1 MFVSPLWITYLVG
14 DQMVFFTRVH
24 PPPALLPASHRL
36 QPWPTVSPTSSF
48 SINPRRIIIPLRLHA
63 NRRWDSNAE
72 TFRTRNFDF
81 DDDFEDEE
89 DDDDDSNQ
97 WLDILEDFIDGVW
110 IFKAFRSFG
119 WMLPAIISSLLLTSG
134 PKAFLMALAIPMGQS
149 ALSLLF
155 QTVWG
160 MPKMKTRRRG
170 KSKRKQPPPRQ
181 PPRGASYMDIDDEQ
195 EEYVEGERKRAT
207 GYQTWV
213 AGDGSSDDK
222 SNGSSSSFGGW
233 EELDGRKTRSN
244 KDRNRKQAKSKMSRR
259 VKRSGTPFLLRLL
272 IAVFPFLGSWTK
284 LL

>member
-1 MFVSPLWITYLVG
+1 
-14 DQMVFFTRVH
+14 MVFFTRVH
-24 PPPALLPASHRL
+24 PPPALLVVSHRQQL
-36 QPWPTVSPTSSF
+36 WPVFSPTPSF
-48 SINPRRIIIPLRLHA
+48 SVNPSRLLPLRMHA
-63 NRRWDSNAE
+63 GNRRWDSNAE

-81 DDDFEDEE
+81 DSTEDDDDFE
-89 DDDDDSNQ
+89 DDDSNQ

-160 MPKMKTRRRG
+160 RPRTKTRRRG
-170 KSKRKQPPPRQ
+170 KSKRKQPPPR
-181 PPRGASYMDIDDEQ
+181 GASGAASYTDVEQ
-195 EEYVEGERKRAT
+195 EQERKSAT

-213 AGDGSSDDK
+213 AGDESSDDK
-222 SNGSSSSFGGW
+222 TNGSSSSFGGW
-233 EELDGRKTRSN
+233 EELEGRRTRS
-244 KDRNRKQAKSKMSRR
+244 KTDGNRKQSKSKMSRR
-259 VKRSGTPFLLRLL
+259 VKRSETPLLLRLL

>member
-1 MFVSPLWITYLVG
+1 
-14 DQMVFFTRVH
+14 MVFLVFLTRVQ
-24 PPPALLPASHRL
+24 PPAALPVVSHR
-36 QPWPTVSPTSSF
+36 QEPWPVFSPAADF
-48 SINPRRIIIPLRLHA
+48 SINPSRILHLRPHA
-63 NRRWDSNAE
+63 NNRRWDSNAE
-72 TFRTRNFDF
+72 TFRTRKFDF
-81 DDDFEDEE
+81 ESKDDGDEFE

-110 IFKAFRSFG
+110 IFKVFRSFG

-149 ALSLLF
+149 ALSMLF

-160 MPKMKTRRRG
+160 RPRNKTRRRG
-170 KSKRKQPPPRQ
+170 KSKRRKPSQPPPRA
-181 PPRGASYMDIDDEQ
+181 ASYMDVDEEQ
-195 EEYVEGERKRAT
+195 EEYVEKGRKRAT

-213 AGDGSSDDK
+213 AGDNGSSDNK
-222 SNGSSSSFGGW
+222 TNGSSSSFGGW

-244 KDRNRKQAKSKMSRR
+244 KDGNRKQSMSGMSRR
-259 VKRSGTPFLLRLL
+259 VKRNETPLLLRLL